1 MSQTGEQP
9 VLGWVK
15 IRKFAALTGYSVNA
29 IHCKRR
35 RGDWEE
41 DVLWRKAPDGNILV
55 HYENFQRWVSGR

>member
-1 MSQTGEQP
+1 M
-9 VLGWVK
+9 
-15 IRKFAALTGYSVNA
+15 LTGYTVNA

-41 DVLWRKAPDGNILV
+41 GLLWRKAPDGNILV